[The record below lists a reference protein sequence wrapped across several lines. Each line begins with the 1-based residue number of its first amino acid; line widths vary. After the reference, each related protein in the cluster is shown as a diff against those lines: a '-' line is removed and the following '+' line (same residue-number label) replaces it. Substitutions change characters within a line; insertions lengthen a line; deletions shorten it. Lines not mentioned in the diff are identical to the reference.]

1 MSYLTAD
8 LAVEAIL
15 NAGVSLLLT
24 DDAAWDLILHDVPA
38 AERVVIRT
46 RFRQGVGRTPTVLLG
61 YPRANS
67 PWPIWAVYLAMEAA
81 DAEFMGKGGDG
92 AQNYDVEDDEGH
104 DVEMAATAQRLMT
117 KPQVGVVVAT
127 INAKETAIQSVIAGR
142 LILSAFDLFVD
153 AGFADLSF
161 VNRGDLAP
169 DPTWLTENI
178 WAREQRW
185 TLTQEESAAREL
197 GDGIALVPPVRG
209 GLPDV
214 DFGGGDMGIAV
225 PETP

>member
-15 NAGVSLLLT
+15 KAGVALLLT
-24 DDAAWDLILHDVPA
+24 DDAAWDLILHDVSA
-38 AERVVIRT
+38 AERVAIRT
-46 RFRQGVGRTPTVLLG
+46 RFRQGAGRTPTVLLG

-67 PWPIWAVYLAMEAA
+67 PWPIWSVYLAMEAG
-81 DAEFMGKGGDG
+81 DAEFLGKGGDG
-92 AQNYDVEDDEGH
+92 PTNYDVEDDEGH
-104 DVEMAATAQRLMT
+104 DVEMAATAQRMMT

-127 INAKETAIQSVIAGR
+127 MNGAETAIQAVIAGR

-153 AGFADLSF
+153 EGFADLNF

-169 DPTWLTENI
+169 DATWMVENL

-185 TLTQEESAAREL
+185 TMTQQESAAREL
-197 GDGIALVPPVRG
+197 GDGIALIPPVRG

-214 DFGGGDMGIAV
+214 DFGGGDFGIAV
-225 PETP
+225 PETD